1 MFEPEGEKEH
11 EAEYKKIH
19 EDYKNLVHTHI
30 LLFLILD
37 ASVFMFFD
45 IQKSNDIFNK
55 IPERNISDKRG
66 LIKHEK
72 GITTFPVHFKTF

>member
-1 MFEPEGEKEH
+1 MLRNHIYCCDIPVFEPEGEKEH

-37 ASVFMFFD
+37 ASVFMFLTYRN
-45 IQKSNDIFNK
+45 QMIFSIK
-55 IPERNISDKRG
+55 FLKGMFLTKEG
-66 LIKHEK
+66 L
-72 GITTFPVHFKTF
+72 